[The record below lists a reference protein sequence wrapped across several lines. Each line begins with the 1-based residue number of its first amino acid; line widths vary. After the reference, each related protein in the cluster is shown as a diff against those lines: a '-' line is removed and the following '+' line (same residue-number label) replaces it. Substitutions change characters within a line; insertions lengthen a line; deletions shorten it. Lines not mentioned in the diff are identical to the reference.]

1 MAGGGGDE
9 EEDEEPRGTNKAG
22 HSGRTG
28 WTGRWGAGEAT
39 GVQVRSRAQASGER
53 TRARVGSQPEDSEI
67 RENGAWRGLGTRNRT
82 VGEWASGWMDGDGR
96 TGDGIGSEVWD
107 FGVERQKWLKGP
119 SAWIRYS

>member
-28 WTGRWGAGEAT
+28 WTGRWGAGYWAEEAT
-39 GVQVRSRAQASGER
+39 GVQVRSRAQAWGGGSER
-53 TRARVGSQPEDSEI
+53 GPGCGQPEDSE
-67 RENGAWRGLGTRNRT
+67 RTGRGVAWGLETGQWVN
-82 VGEWASGWMDGDGR
+82 GDGR

-107 FGVERQKWLKGP
+107 FGVERQNG
-119 SAWIRYS
+119 